1 MSPASQTLQLRPYQR
16 EAIDAVQAAWA
27 DGMQR
32 PAVVLATGMGKT
44 VVFSRMAAEHIA
56 EHGTRV
62 VILVHRDELADQTL
76 DKLKQTEPDL
86 FTGKVKAASDG
97 ITA

>member
-32 PAVVLATGMGKT
+32 PAAVLATEIGRAH
-44 VVFSRMAAEHIA
+44 V
-56 EHGTRV
+56 
-62 VILVHRDELADQTL
+62 
-76 DKLKQTEPDL
+76 
-86 FTGKVKAASDG
+86 
-97 ITA
+97 